1 MTYKDCRANDYFF
14 TQSSICFFGEM
25 TPFLFR
31 GNAATPKGW
40 ARFVNIFCLKLL
52 LHHCAKS
59 RGIEFCEGNI
69 LDETNTMHCAQR
81 KKNSGST
88 ILWGCGLRRVN
99 KRHQCGAAKHGG
111 WTKDSFWGAI
121 LGPIFLSA
129 FLFRTQVRCVR
140 NTKTAFLDWG
150 KWRGRNRK
158 IHFISLP
165 IRYGTR
171 FSFPSYF
178 DLCDN

>member
-1 MTYKDCRANDYFF
+1 M
-14 TQSSICFFGEM
+14 
-25 TPFLFR
+25 FR
-31 GNAATPKGW
+31 VGGKGL
-40 ARFVNIFCLKLL
+40 ARFENNFCLKLL
-52 LHHCAKS
+52 LHHCTMS
-59 RGIEFCEGNI
+59 RGIEFCESNV
-69 LDETNTMHCAQR
+69 LDETNAMVCAMQQLHCAQR

-99 KRHQCGAAKHGG
+99 KRHQQCGAAKHGG

-150 KWRGRNRK
+150 K
-158 IHFISLP
+158 
-165 IRYGTR
+165 
-171 FSFPSYF
+171 
-178 DLCDN
+178 